1 MHFCLPVLAT
11 ASLFTAIVI
20 MDLYQK
26 DYKLIFGH
34 SLLGFVSL
42 LLMFYLCEK
51 TAERIAWGILI
62 TPFILIFLGWSI
74 GALRTQSGKQLQQPA
89 ASGGLSMQQPAFYG
103 YGNTCGACMQYP
115 CNCREATV
123 QVPQKEKKPAVPK
136 NSTDASGNVI
146 LCGANTNKPQCIN
159 SNGLPSV

>member
-1 MHFCLPVLAT
+1 MYICLPVIAT
-11 ASLFTAIVI
+11 AALFTAIVI

-51 TAERIAWGILI
+51 TAEKVAWGILI

-74 GALRTQSGKQLQQPA
+74 GALRTQSGKPQEQVTS
-89 ASGGLSMQQPAFYG
+89 SGLPMEHPAFYG
-103 YGNTCGACMQYP
+103 YGNTCAACMQYP
-115 CNCREATV
+115 CSCVEATV
-123 QVPQKEKKPAVPK
+123 QVPEKDKKPTPK

-159 SNGLPSV
+159 SNGLPSA